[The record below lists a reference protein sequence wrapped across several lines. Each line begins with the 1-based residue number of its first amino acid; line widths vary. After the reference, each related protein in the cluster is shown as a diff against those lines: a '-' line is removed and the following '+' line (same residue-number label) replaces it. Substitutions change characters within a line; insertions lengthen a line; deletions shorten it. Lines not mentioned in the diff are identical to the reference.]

1 MYCKNC
7 GKFIGNDNELCDEC
21 LAQQNQKSEIVDDQN
36 LGDVCL
42 GKAIAAT
49 VISFMAFMMSFVQ
62 FVAAIAT
69 LEELSDENVFVS
81 SLLYEVG
88 VYPILGVLFG
98 LPAILSLVFG
108 ILSIANFKRTSRQY
122 GKRIP
127 TLIMGIQS
135 VVMSAIA
142 MLFVLIN
149 LVLAIVIFNGSL

>member
-21 LAQQNQKSEIVDDQN
+21 LAQKKQEVIDVQN
-36 LGDVCL
+36 LGNVCL

-49 VISFMAFMMSFVQ
+49 IISFMSFIMSFILC
-62 FVAAIAT
+62 VATLAT
-69 LEELSDENVFVS
+69 LEILSEENILDSQLGEAVI
-81 SLLYEVG
+81 
-88 VYPILGVLFG
+88 YPVLGILFG

-108 ILSIANFKRTSRQY
+108 IISIANFKRTSRQY

-135 VVMSAIA
+135 VVMSAVSI
-142 MLFVLIN
+142 LFILINFVLF
-149 LVLAIVIFNGSL
+149 IVIFSSL